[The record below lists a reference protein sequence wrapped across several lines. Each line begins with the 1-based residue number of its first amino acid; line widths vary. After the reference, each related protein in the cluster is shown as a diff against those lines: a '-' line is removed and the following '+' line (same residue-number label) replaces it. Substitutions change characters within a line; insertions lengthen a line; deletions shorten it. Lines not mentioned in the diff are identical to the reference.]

1 MISSDPEFVFAGKN
15 HIAEVNKGRLIPQGK
30 VFSKIKAGNPFPLSL
45 HSQLK
50 IGNLSFELTRFNS
63 GFGTDIGFRPTM

>member
-1 MISSDPEFVFAGKN
+1 MG
-15 HIAEVNKGRLIPQGK
+15 GQ
-30 VFSKIKAGNPFPLSL
+30 PFPLSL

-63 GFGTDIGFRPTM
+63 GCGIDIGFRPTMEDGIVIEEDMGGS